1 MSNHQIDHQ
10 IGSGQHLYITALTGV
25 CASAWDK
32 TRTESFSIS
41 SLASMG
47 SAARGQS

>member
-1 MSNHQIDHQ
+1 MSNHQIAHQ
-10 IGSGQHLYITALTGV
+10 IGSGQHLYISALTGV
-25 CASAWDK
+25 YASAWDK
-32 TRTESFSIS
+32 TRRESLGIS

>member
-10 IGSGQHLYITALTGV
+10 IGSGQHLCFTALTGV
-25 CASAWDK
+25 YASAWDK
-32 TRTESFSIS
+32 TRTESLGIS